1 MGRLT
6 LINHTHLITNNKLF
20 NIMKNTNKI
29 TSSTIIKWCYD
40 NIGFIILILAIIA
53 FALLFGG
60 CEEYSI
66 AMAVVTGVGNG
77 KHVVG
82 GPLTTDIVKQESD
95 FLLNEI
101 DQRIVKIRPMAT
113 PLDQISR
120 WGGAKHAGSMVVDYY
135 SVDTKPTTA
144 VVGNGYDEPLSSEVN
159 QNHTKMVLTTSNN
172 EIFEETETILVKG
185 VDGYEDD
192 GVARKGADLVLY
204 VLNKDSNDAL
214 TVMAVNGKK
223 IGSVDNCVP
232 TIPEGAELVRMG
244 RAATELDVQ
253 TSQFES
259 LPIKAQNYCQIFK
272 MQIEQST
279 LQKIANKEVAWNFSD
294 QEESAIYDMRMGM
307 EKNFLFGAKRK
318 IYDTK
323 KKENVML
330 TGGIW
335 FQAGK
340 SFTYTSDNL
349 TQDTVID
356 MMKKAFTGNA
366 GNKRKILIGG
376 SDLIGNLNKLEST
389 KIVSAGENVVKW
401 GIDFSEIRSKFG
413 KFYVLLSEVFDE
425 CGMSNEGIVIDP
437 EYIQKYSHIP
447 FNTEAIDLKAAGVRN
462 TDAIVVTEA
471 SCLTLRYPNAHM
483 RIIKV

>member
-1 MGRLT
+1 MKNSQLKNQITNWIYRHRT
-6 LINHTHLITNNKLF
+6 LI
-20 NIMKNTNKI
+20 
-29 TSSTIIKWCYD
+29 
-40 NIGFIILILAIIA
+40 GIILIAIA
-53 FALLFGG
+53 LMLLFND
-60 CEEYSI
+60 CSQYSM
-66 AMAVVTGVGNG
+66 AMAIVAGVDGG
-77 KHVVG
+77 KHVTDS
-82 GPLTTDIVKQESD
+82 PLTTEITKQESN

-120 WGGAKHAGSMVVDYY
+120 WGGAKHTGSMIVDYY

-144 VVGNGYDEPLSSEVN
+144 NFMDNYEEPLDGEATQAS
-159 QNHTKMVLTTSNN
+159 TKINLITDKND
-172 EIFEETETILVKG
+172 IFEETETILVKG
-185 VDGYEDD
+185 VSGYDET
-192 GVARKGADLVLY
+192 GTKETTANLVLY
-204 VLNKDSNDAL
+204 VLTKDDNANI
-214 TVMAVNGKK
+214 TAIAVNGKK
-223 IGSVDNCVP
+223 IGDINNCVP
-232 TIPEGAELVRMG
+232 SIPIGTELVRMG

-259 LPIKAQNYCQIFK
+259 LPVKAQNFCQIFK

-279 LQKIANKEVAWNFSD
+279 LQKIANKEISWNFSD

-307 EKNFLFGAKRK
+307 EKNFLFGAKRI

-340 SFTYTSDNL
+340 DFTYSEDKF

-376 SDLIGNLNKLEST
+376 SNFIGRLNKLEST

-401 GIDFSEIRSKFG
+401 GIDFSEVCSKFG

-425 CGMSNEGIVIDP
+425 CGMSNDALVIDP

-447 FNTEAIDLKAAGVRN
+447 FNTEAIDLKSAGVRN
-462 TDAIVVTEA
+462 TDALVLTEA

-483 RIIKV
+483 RITMA